1 MQMVILVTGWNTWRE
16 NPICKLEYVGTHKHT
31 WTYIQEKL
39 EVSLLHT
46 NETDG
51 HCKYSDISAYY
62 KLTSSHLK
70 WLP

>member
-1 MQMVILVTGWNTWRE
+1 MVDVARGRNTWSE
-16 NPICKLEYVGTHKHT
+16 KLICKLEYAGTHKHT
-31 WTYIQEKL
+31 WTYIKKKL

-51 HCKYSDISAYY
+51 HCKYSNISVYY
-62 KLTSSHLK
+62 TLASSHLE